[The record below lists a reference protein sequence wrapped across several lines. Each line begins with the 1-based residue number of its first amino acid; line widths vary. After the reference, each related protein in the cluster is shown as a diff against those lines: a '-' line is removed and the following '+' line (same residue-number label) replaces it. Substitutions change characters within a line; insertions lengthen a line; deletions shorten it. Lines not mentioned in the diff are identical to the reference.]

1 MKKQSG
7 FTLIELIVVIV
18 ILGILAAIAL
28 PKFVSLEND
37 AARASAQ
44 GFAAAISSGSSM
56 NYSKRLVSPSTTLT
70 PNALGTGGPNA
81 VCVDTVLNQLLTTPL
96 PAGYTVAATTPGTT
110 DCTSGQTV
118 SCNVSFKGQTA
129 AAIVVCYP
137 TSS

>member
-28 PKFVSLEND
+28 PRFVNLEDD

-56 NYSKRLVSPSTTLT
+56 NYSKRLVSPATILT
-70 PNALGTGGPNA
+70 PDALGTGGADA
-81 VCVDTVLNQLLTTPL
+81 VCDATVLNGLLTTPL
-96 PAGYTVAATTPGTT
+96 PTGYTVAPTTAGTT
-110 DCTSGQTV
+110 NCTSGQTV

-129 AAIVVCYP
+129 AATVVCYP
-137 TSS
+137 AHT